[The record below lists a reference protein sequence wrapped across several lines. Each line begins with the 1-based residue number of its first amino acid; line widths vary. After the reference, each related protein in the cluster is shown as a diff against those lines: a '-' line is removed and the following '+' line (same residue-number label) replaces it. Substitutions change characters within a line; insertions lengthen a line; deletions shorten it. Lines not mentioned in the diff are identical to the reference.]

1 MEPSR
6 ISLERISLAGK
17 FIDPVFLDTP
27 QYESES
33 LNAVLGTRL
42 VLKVETTN
50 PIRSFKGRGAE
61 FLVSQRTDRTPLL
74 CASAGNFGQAMA
86 YACRKRGIQLIVY
99 AATTANAY
107 KVERMRSLG
116 AEVVLHGHDFD
127 AAKEEARRVAR
138 TQGYPMIEDGLAVE
152 TIEGAGTIGLELL
165 EAGHLDV
172 MLIALGNGALFN
184 GVASVFKHKRPGT
197 KRIAVQAAGAPAMA
211 DSWKTGRLVSY
222 PTLNTIADG
231 IGVRIP
237 IPEALADMNPLVDDV
252 ITVREDSIIEGM
264 RLIHSHAGIVAEPS
278 GAVGIAAIL
287 ETPDRF
293 RGHRT
298 GTVICGGNL
307 TNEQCKLWLT

>member
-6 ISLERISLAGK
+6 ISLERISLARK

-27 QYESES
+27 QYELDS
-33 LNAVLGTRL
+33 LNAVLGTRV

-61 FLVSQRTDRTPLL
+61 FLVSQRADRTPLL

-86 YACRKRGIQLIVY
+86 YACRKRGIRLMVY
-99 AATTANAY
+99 AASTANAY

-116 AEVVLHGHDFD
+116 AEVILHGHDFD
-127 AAKEEARRVAR
+127 SAKEEARRVAR

-165 EAGHLDV
+165 DAGQLDV

-184 GVASVFKHKRPGT
+184 GIASVLKHRLPVT

-237 IPEALADMNPLVDDV
+237 IPEALADMSPLVDDI
-252 ITVREDSIIEGM
+252 ITVREESIIEAM

-287 ETPDRF
+287 ENPDRF

-307 TNEQCKLWLT
+307 TNEQCRLWLT